1 MPAALAAEAAREQ
14 GKFWEMHDKLFQ
26 NQQSLSAPA
35 FEAFAKEI
43 GLDVPKFKAALAD
56 PRLRERIQADQQLAS
71 RVGANGTPTFFV
83 NGERVVGAQPFESF
97 KAVIDRKLARK

>member
-1 MPAALAAEAAREQ
+1 
-14 GKFWEMHDKLFQ
+14 MHDKLFQ

-35 FEAFAKEI
+35 FEAFAREI
-43 GLDVPKFKAALAD
+43 GLDVPRFKAAMAD
-56 PRLRERIQADQQLAS
+56 PKVKERIEADQQLAG

-97 KAVIDRKLARK
+97 KAVIDRKLAKR